1 MLIKSQ
7 GSRKVYPH
15 PDQKQQATAEEKAAA
30 PALDPAGRRCGH
42 RRLMANAQRQS
53 HLPLRPGTPAASPPC
68 PSSPPARPVLAAAPA
83 RPRRPPGLQPRGPS
97 YCSHAWTEVRGPGGE
112 TPSAGMP
119 CPRPPHYA
127 AGITTHSR
135 PWATLLHPSVERE
148 LATAVP
154 MATQPRNPLA
164 PVDCAA
170 LPQGGQVCPAFPAP
184 TARGSAALPAR
195 LRTEGLTGVF
205 LRLFLA

>member
-42 RRLMANAQRQS
+42 RRLMANAQRKS
-53 HLPLRPGTPAASPPC
+53 HRPLRPGPPR
-68 PSSPPARPVLAAAPA
+68 PRPPAH
-83 RPRRPPGLQPRGPS
+83 PRRPPGLQPRGPS

-127 AGITTHSR
+127 ASITTHSR

-164 PVDCAA
+164 PMDCAA

>member
-1 MLIKSQ
+1 M
-7 GSRKVYPH
+7 RP
-15 PDQKQQATAEEKAAA
+15 PTAHGQRPAAE
-30 PALDPAGRRCGH
+30 P
-42 RRLMANAQRQS
+42 S
-53 HLPLRPGTPAASPPC
+53 ASPPRH
-68 PSSPPARPVLAAAPA
+68 PRGLAPLPILAARPAHPH
-83 RPRRPPGLQPRGPS
+83 RPPGLQPRGPS

-127 AGITTHSR
+127 ASITTHSR

-170 LPQGGQVCPAFPAP
+170 LPQGGQVSPAFPAP

>member
-30 PALDPAGRRCGH
+30 PALDPQDADAATDGSWPMPSGRAIG
-42 RRLMANAQRQS
+42 LSAPA
-53 HLPLRPGTPAASPPC
+53 PPRPR
-68 PSSPPARPVLAAAPA
+68 PPAH
-83 RPRRPPGLQPRGPS
+83 PRRPPGLQPRGPS

-127 AGITTHSR
+127 ASITTHSR

-170 LPQGGQVCPAFPAP
+170 LPQGGQVCPAFPAL

>member
-1 MLIKSQ
+1 
-7 GSRKVYPH
+7 
-15 PDQKQQATAEEKAAA
+15 
-30 PALDPAGRRCGH
+30 
-42 RRLMANAQRQS
+42 
-53 HLPLRPGTPAASPPC
+53 
-68 PSSPPARPVLAAAPA
+68 
-83 RPRRPPGLQPRGPS
+83 
-97 YCSHAWTEVRGPGGE
+97 
-112 TPSAGMP
+112 MP
-119 CPRPPHYA
+119 CPWPPHYA
-127 AGITTHSR
+127 ASITTHSR

-170 LPQGGQVCPAFPAP
+170 LPQGGQVCPAFPAL